1 LGSICDIE
9 KVGIERLACSESKWS
24 LKGNMMNLE
33 EKEVCN
39 EDRRSA

>member
-33 EKEVCN
+33 EKEVHHQ
-39 EDRRSA
+39 ERRAA